1 MCGMTTTKTPP
12 EDQPSGRDPFEGF
25 ENEAP
30 ADAAFTRTELLG
42 QAKRGFV
49 RIRKDFVQRENKPRA
64 SVLADLVTN
73 GSELA
78 LDMLL
83 AVHALQPILEDTP
96 LDINVWARMLGDDVS
111 VRRTTNALKN
121 LQEMNLLEIGGKRGT
136 PEIVLKRENG
146 DGTPWKKEREDD
158 PAERGRGFFALPFDY
173 WTTGLIDTL
182 KLPGKAMLLVMLRDT
197 QDPNGKLTFV
207 MAHER
212 AQEFYGFSERTAERG
227 YYELRR
233 HNLFIEKPKLV
244 PSARH
249 PLGQREEWHRA
260 LVYPYS
266 TDHRETLR
274 KIAAKA
280 AKGAARTAP

>member
-1 MCGMTTTKTPP
+1 MGPMTAATTPI
-12 EDQPSGRDPFEGF
+12 EDQPTERDPFEGL
-25 ENEAP
+25 EDGPP
-30 ADAAFTRTELLG
+30 ADAAFTRADLLG

-64 SVLADLVTN
+64 SVLADLVKN
-73 GSELA
+73 GNELA

-83 AVHALQPILEDTP
+83 TVHALQPILEGAP
-96 LDINVWARMLGDDVS
+96 LDIKVWARMLGDGVS
-111 VRRTTNALKN
+111 VRRTTNALKA
-121 LQEMNLLEIGGKRGT
+121 LEEMNLLEVGGKRGT

-146 DGTPWKKEREDD
+146 DGKPWKKDREDN
-158 PAERGRGFFALPFDY
+158 PTERGRGFFALPFDY

-182 KLPGKAMLLVMLRDT
+182 KLPGKAMLLVILRDT

-227 YYELRR
+227 YLELRR
-233 HNLFIEKPKLV
+233 HRLIKEKPKLV
-244 PSARH
+244 PSGRH

-280 AKGAARTAP
+280 AQEAARVAP